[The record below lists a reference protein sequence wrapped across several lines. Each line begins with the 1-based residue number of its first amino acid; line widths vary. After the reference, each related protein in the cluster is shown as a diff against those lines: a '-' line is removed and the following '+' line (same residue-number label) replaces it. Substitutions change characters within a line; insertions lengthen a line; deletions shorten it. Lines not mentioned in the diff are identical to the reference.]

1 MNHITRRYGCQGI
14 TNHSIQSAAA
24 ASSWAA
30 QAPSGRRHSIEYW
43 FAHAFLTLAH
53 ARSAREIPKRIEMSD
68 LVHTRLDIPPRPTHP
83 FRLPVRRREALP
95 VSLSPHPCR
104 KPLLF
109 VAFGKRR
116 PRARLTIRQRTRVV
130 AECPHGEGRRGQQMD
145 PRHAARPPSICC
157 S

>member
-68 LVHTRLDIPPRPTHP
+68 LVHTRL
-83 FRLPVRRREALP
+83 EAGGHSASTYSP
-95 VSLSPHPCR
+95 VSSASPAR
-104 KPLLF
+104 VTSGQL
-109 VAFGKRR
+109 VAAPVPEAPAIRR
-116 PRARLTIRQRTRVV
+116 LRQE
-130 AECPHGEGRRGQQMD
+130 AAAGAADD
-145 PRHAARPPSICC
+145 PAADAGGG
-157 S
+157 